1 MRRFVLG
8 PKRRSLPSSL
18 RSLGT
23 GALLGMTIPAVLSAQ
38 RGGRGGPAQPITV
51 HSTHV
56 LDGRGADL
64 GEATITVENGKIS
77 RVDRGAPAAPATYE
91 LGSATVM
98 PGIIDAHV
106 HLNWYFNRQ
115 GRYHSGNDGDTP
127 AQSLLAYL
135 ENGHATLLAGVTTIQ
150 SPGAAIDSL
159 LRDWYAAGTLP
170 GPRMLTSL
178 NPISPNLTTPDSVL
192 RGQVRQRK
200 AQGADLIKIF
210 ASASIREGGT
220 PTVTAAQM
228 NALCGEANSLGL
240 RTIVHAHS
248 SESVRMSIL
257 AGCTQIE
264 HGVFTS
270 DADLKL
276 MAEKGTYFDPQICLV
291 FQNYLDNRAK
301 YEGIGNFNEVGFKSL
316 QDAMPLASAMY
327 ARAVK
332 APGVKIVFGTDA
344 VAGAHGHNLDE
355 MVCRVKAG
363 QTPMDAI
370 VSATSRGA
378 EALRLGNEIGS
389 IAPGYA
395 ADIIA
400 VTGNPLND
408 ITMMK
413 KIQFVMRGGRVF
425 RNDKP

>member
-1 MRRFVLG
+1 MRKSLILFASFVPLA
-8 PKRRSLPSSL
+8 S
-18 RSLGT
+18 
-23 GALLGMTIPAVLSAQ
+23 AVAQ
-38 RGGRGGPAQPITV
+38 RGGPPRPVTV

-64 GEATITVENGKIS
+64 GEATITIDNGKIT
-77 RVDRGAPAAPATYE
+77 RVDKGAPPAPATYD
-91 LGSATVM
+91 LGGATLM
-98 PGIIDAHV
+98 PGLIDAHV

-127 AQSLLAYL
+127 AQSLLAML
-135 ENGHATLLAGVTTIQ
+135 ENGNATLLAGITTIQ
-150 SPGAAIDSL
+150 SPGAAVDTI
-159 LRDWYAAGTLP
+159 LRQWFGSGTLP
-170 GPRMLTSL
+170 GPRVLTSL
-178 NPISPNLTTPDSVL
+178 NPLQPNAAATDSAL
-192 RGQVRQRK
+192 RATVRQRK

-220 PTVTAAQM
+220 PTVTQQQL
-228 NALCGEANSLGL
+228 NAICGEANAVGL

-248 SESVRMSIL
+248 SESVRMTIL

-316 QDAMPLASAMY
+316 ADAMPLAMSMY
-327 ARAVK
+327 RRALK
-332 APGVKIVFGTDA
+332 TPGVKIVFGTDA
-344 VAGAHGHNLDE
+344 VAGAHGHNVDE
-355 MVCRVKAG
+355 LVCRVNGGG
-363 QTPMDAI
+363 QSPMDAI

-378 EALRLGNEIGS
+378 EAMRLGSEIGTL
-389 IAPGYA
+389 APGYA
-395 ADIIA
+395 ADMVA
-400 VTGNPLND
+400 VRGDPLKD
-408 ITMMK
+408 IGTLRDVV
-413 KIQFVMRGGRVF
+413 FVMRAGRAY

>member
-1 MRRFVLG
+1 
-8 PKRRSLPSSL
+8 
-18 RSLGT
+18 
-23 GALLGMTIPAVLSAQ
+23 
-38 RGGRGGPAQPITV
+38 
-51 HSTHV
+51 V

-64 GEATITVENGKIS
+64 GEATVTVENGRIT
-77 RVDRGAPAAPATYE
+77 RVDRGVPASPALYE
-91 LGSATVM
+91 LGSATLM
-98 PGIIDAHV
+98 PGVIDAHV

-127 AQSLLAYL
+127 AQSLLAML
-135 ENGHATLLAGVTTIQ
+135 ENGAATLLAGVTTVQ
-150 SPGAAIDSL
+150 SPGAAIDTL
-159 LRDWYAAGTLP
+159 LRAWYGAATLP

-178 NPISPNLTTPDSVL
+178 NPISPNTSTPDSAL
-192 RGQVRQRK
+192 RAQVRQRK

-220 PTVTAAQM
+220 PTVTQQQM

-291 FQNYLDNRAK
+291 FQNYLDNRPK

-316 QDAMPLASAMY
+316 QDAMPLAREMY
-327 ARAVK
+327 GRALK
-332 APGVKIVFGTDA
+332 SPGVKIVFGTDA

-363 QTPMDAI
+363 QSPMDAI

-389 IAPGYA
+389 ILPGYA
-395 ADIIA
+395 ADIVA
-400 VTGNPLND
+400 VKGNPLND
-408 ITMMK
+408 ISAMK
-413 KIQFVMRGGRVF
+413 EVLFVMRGGRVY

>member
-1 MRRFVLG
+1 M
-8 PKRRSLPSSL
+8 KCRSP
-18 RSLGT
+18 
-23 GALLGMTIPAVLSAQ
+23 ALLGMTVVPTILLAQ
-38 RGGRGGPAQPITV
+38 RGGRGGPPQPITI

-64 GEATITVENGKIS
+64 GEATITVENGKIT
-77 RVDRGAPAAPATYE
+77 RVDRGAPASPALYD
-91 LGSATVM
+91 LGSATLM

-106 HLNWYFNRQ
+106 HLNWYFNRH

-127 AQSLLAYL
+127 AQSLLAML
-135 ENGHATLLAGVTTIQ
+135 ENGEATLLAGVTTVQ
-150 SPGAAIDSL
+150 SPGAAIDTL
-159 LRDWYAAGTLP
+159 LRAWYGSATLP
-170 GPRMLTSL
+170 GPRVLTSL
-178 NPISPNLTTPDSVL
+178 NPISPNTSTPDSAL
-192 RGQVRQRK
+192 RAQVRQRK

-220 PTVTAAQM
+220 PTVTQQQM

-316 QDAMPLASAMY
+316 QDAMPLTREMY
-327 ARAVK
+327 GRALK
-332 APGVKIVFGTDA
+332 TPGVKIVFGTDA

-378 EALRLGNEIGS
+378 EALRLGTEIGS
-389 IAPGYA
+389 ILPGYA
-395 ADIIA
+395 ADLMA
-400 VTGNPLND
+400 VKGNPLND
-408 ITMMK
+408 ISAMNEV
-413 KIQFVMRGGRVF
+413 QFVMRGGRVY

>member
-1 MRRFVLG
+1 MRRLA
-8 PKRRSLPSSL
+8 L
-18 RSLGT
+18 
-23 GALLGMTIPAVLSAQ
+23 ALLLSPVVLVAQ
-38 RGGRGGPAQPITV
+38 RGGPPRPITV

-64 GEATITVENGKIS
+64 GEATVTVENGKIT
-77 RVDRGAPAAPATYE
+77 RIDRGAPASPALYD
-91 LGSATVM
+91 LGSATLM

-127 AQSLLAYL
+127 SQSLLAML
-135 ENGHATLLAGVTTIQ
+135 ENGEATLLAGVTTVQ
-150 SPGAAIDSL
+150 SPGAATDTL
-159 LRDWYAAGTLP
+159 LRAWYGSATLP
-170 GPRMLTSL
+170 GPRLLTSL
-178 NPISPNLTTPDSVL
+178 NPISPQMTTPDSVL
-192 RGQVRQRK
+192 REQVRQRK

-210 ASASIREGGT
+210 ASASIRDGGT
-220 PTVTAAQM
+220 PTVTQQQM
-228 NALCGEANSLGL
+228 TALCGEANSLGL

-316 QDAMPLASAMY
+316 QDAMPLALAMY
-327 ARAVK
+327 KRALK
-332 APGVKIVFGTDA
+332 TPGVKIVFGTDA
-344 VAGAHGHNLDE
+344 VAGAHGRNVEELI
-355 MVCRVKAG
+355 CRVNGGG
-363 QTPMDAI
+363 QSTMDAI
-370 VSATSRGA
+370 VSATSRAA
-378 EALRLGNEIGS
+378 EAMRLGTEIGS

-395 ADIIA
+395 ADLVA
-400 VTGNPLND
+400 VKGDPIRAISAMRDVL
-408 ITMMK
+408 
-413 KIQFVMRGGRVF
+413 FVMRAGRVY